1 MTGKKDNGTKF
12 LIIAGAVMAVSLLIA
27 LMGSLPK

>member
-1 MTGKKDNGTKF
+1 MTGKDNSTKF
-12 LIIAGAVMAVSLLIA
+12 LIVAGAVMAASLLIA